1 MTEREVPE
9 GNAHHLGEVRGRD
22 VDDEV
27 EAALLL
33 TDAIE
38 DGLDLRVV
46 GVVTRDRDRGTTACL
61 DLGDGAVQAGQL
73 SGYVLDRACGQVGHR
88 TARAHFERDSLADV
102 LARAGD
108 QRNLPGQLVRHDE
121 VLSFRIASR

>member
-1 MTEREVPE
+1 MPSLHFGTSV
-9 GNAHHLGEVRGRD
+9 L
-22 VDDEV
+22 
-27 EAALLL
+27 AALLL

-46 GVVTRDRDRGTTACL
+46 GVITRDRDRGATACL

-88 TARAHFERDSLADV
+88 TARAHFERDSLANA
-102 LARAGD
+102 LAGPR
-108 QRNLPGQLVRHDE
+108 DE
-121 VLSFRIASR
+121 GGLGFERKSHCS